1 MLEEYYGNVG
11 HVGLSVSNFE
21 SWVIEGL
28 TGLICLEVCSDRRSL
43 DVQTETDNSAT
54 LKLSLVFTI

>member
-21 SWVIEGL
+21 SRFIEGL
-28 TGLICLEVCSDRRSL
+28 TGLIFLQVCSDRRSL
-43 DVQTETDNSAT
+43 DMQTETDISAT
-54 LKLSLVFTI
+54 LNPSLVFTI

>member
-11 HVGLSVSNFE
+11 HGGLGVSNFE
-21 SWVIEGL
+21 SWVVEGL
-28 TGLICLEVCSDRRSL
+28 TGLICLQLCSDRRSL
-43 DVQTETDNSAT
+43 DMQTETDISAT